1 MLMQYNP
8 MAEKKLPNDFQQSM
22 QSAVE
27 YYRSFRSLL
36 DLNLIFKDKIT
47 YFDALKASM
56 TSRFPQGE
64 NKEEFWNWLRDLLK
78 IKRQPPTVEA
88 KAIPEILTKKEENPI
103 MRELIGQNNAL
114 PLEPLETVKQE
125 DGFVKHEI
133 SDTESPPKIENLK
146 PEEKAIE
153 QV

>member
-1 MLMQYNP
+1 

-27 YYRSFRSLL
+27 YYRSSRSLL
-36 DLNLIFKDKIT
+36 DLNLMFKDKIT

-56 TSRFPQGE
+56 TSRIPQGE
-64 NKEEFWNWLRDLLK
+64 NKEEFWNWLRELLK
-78 IKRQPPTVEA
+78 IKRPSPTVEI
-88 KAIPEILTKKEENPI
+88 KGIPEILTKKEENPI

-114 PLEPLETVKQE
+114 PLEPIETVKQE
-125 DGFVKHEI
+125 DGLVKHEI
-133 SDTESPPKIENLK
+133 NDTESQPKIESSK
-146 PEEKAIE
+146 PEEKESE

>member
-27 YYRSFRSLL
+27 YYRTSRSLL
-36 DLNLIFKDKIT
+36 DLNLMFKDKIT

-56 TSRFPQGE
+56 TSRIPQGE
-64 NKEEFWNWLRDLLK
+64 NKEEFWNWLRELLK
-78 IKRQPPTVEA
+78 IKRPSPTVEI
-88 KAIPEILTKKEENPI
+88 KGIPEILTKKEENPI

-114 PLEPLETVKQE
+114 PLEPIETVKQE
-125 DGFVKHEI
+125 DRLVKHEI
-133 SDTESPPKIENLK
+133 NDTESQPKIESSK
-146 PEEKAIE
+146 PEEKE
-153 QV
+153 SE